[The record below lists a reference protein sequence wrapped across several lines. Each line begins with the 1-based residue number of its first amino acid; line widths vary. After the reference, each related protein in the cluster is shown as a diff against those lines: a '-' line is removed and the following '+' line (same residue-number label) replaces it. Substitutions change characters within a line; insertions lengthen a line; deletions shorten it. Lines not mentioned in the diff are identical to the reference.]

1 MQKSVKSTAE
11 EKFAAIQKK
20 DKQALT
26 DREKTRQA
34 EAKHTAK
41 LRASAWPNRRP
52 MKKSPRRP
60 TPRKRLARN
69 NRCPKH
75 NDVNSIDRNGRHGSR
90 RVGCFRRNS

>member
-26 DREKTRQA
+26 DREKARQA

-41 LRASAWPNRRP
+41 LRAL
-52 MKKSPRRP
+52 
-60 TPRKRLARN
+60 RLA
-69 NRCPKH
+69 KQAA
-75 NDVNSIDRNGRHGSR
+75 DEEVAQKADAAKA
-90 RVGCFRRNS
+90 VGKK